1 MGKANKSS
9 RSPQGIPG
17 AQSRADSVD
26 RDRKG
31 KGKAGEVQ
39 EYLWEDVQENGLD
52 YPQVD
57 KYKYDREDEQEA
69 VFPFTFRPPVAKP
82 GKYAHLGPPSQY
94 FSFTHIT
101 QTGADAHDTRVCI
114 NPEDIHRET
123 SCVEGDESADAP
135 GDKGTPAVP
144 AATPL
149 PREIAPL
156 PKRARARASR
166 ARAPKTAKSKP
177 PRTRINR
184 KYTEIRDGV
193 YVCSVCHLEMSK
205 NAKNRHAPACGAPSP
220 YAICEFCGR
229 KSLNHRIDSTKRH
242 QRSDLCWEQ
251 RTAYAVACVPTWSPA
266 PRIAASERGS
276 LASSAPYRFARG
288 GDGGGGGGENG
299 DGDGWVYSDSSDEED
314 ELGGQNVGWRD
325 VDGDVGEVLEDKAE
339 GEDEEEDEG
348 AGGDRDDGGD
358 GDGDDGNEREYEH
371 PCAINDEGA
380 RSEGEAWGGDAGCRE
395 PEDEC
400 VAGPSS
406 VTLEHNAPAKRAQ
419 FWREEGWTV
428 WMPPTYL

>member
-1 MGKANKSS
+1 MEATLRFVAANRHRLLSPIGWGLLALPDDGPVCDAPSKPLSPMGKANKSS

-193 YVCSVCHLEMSK
+193 S
-205 NAKNRHAPACGAPSP
+205 APSLP
-220 YAICEFCGR
+220 PNA
-229 KSLNHRIDSTKRH
+229 D
-242 QRSDLCWEQ
+242 
-251 RTAYAVACVPTWSPA
+251 A
-266 PRIAASERGS
+266 
-276 LASSAPYRFARG
+276 
-288 GDGGGGGGENG
+288 
-299 DGDGWVYSDSSDEED
+299 DSS
-314 ELGGQNVGWRD
+314 LIACFPR
-325 VDGDVGEVLEDKAE
+325 L
-339 GEDEEEDEG
+339 
-348 AGGDRDDGGD
+348 R
-358 GDGDDGNEREYEH
+358 
-371 PCAINDEGA
+371 
-380 RSEGEAWGGDAGCRE
+380 
-395 PEDEC
+395 
-400 VAGPSS
+400 
-406 VTLEHNAPAKRAQ
+406 
-419 FWREEGWTV
+419 
-428 WMPPTYL
+428 